1 MRDDGTA
8 QGVISPSEGPLTF
21 EELQLAARN
30 RGMPL
35 ETLRYDVTPTG
46 LHYLLVHFDIP
57 QVDARA
63 WRLCVGGNV
72 RRSLAL
78 SLEDLRA
85 FPRRT
90 IPVTIEC
97 AGNGRA
103 QLVPRPLSQPWLQ
116 EAVSTASWTG
126 VPLNA
131 LLEEAGVKDDSV
143 EIAFVGADHGIE
155 RGYEHDYARSLG
167 LVEARRREVLVA
179 YDMNGAA
186 LQPQHGFPARLLV
199 PGWYGMAS
207 VKWLVRIEAV
217 AKPFSGYQQRVA
229 YRYQQHADDPG
240 DPVTRMRVRALLVP
254 PGFPDFFTRKRILD
268 AGPTTIFGRAW
279 SGEGAIVRVEFG
291 VDGAWRE
298 ATLDDSVGPF
308 AWRSWFCQWEAA
320 PGTHVLRCR
329 ATDAAGNVQ
338 PMGSPWNLQGMGN
351 NLIQAVEVAVR

>member
-1 MRDDGTA
+1 MTQA
-8 QGVISPSEGPLTF
+8 VSSPSDGPLTF

-35 ETLRYDVTPTG
+35 EALRYRFTPTG
-46 LHYLLVHFDIP
+46 LHYLLVHFDIAHI
-57 QVDARA
+57 DADA
-63 WRLCVGGNV
+63 WRLHVGGNV
-72 RRSLAL
+72 HRPLAL
-78 SLEDLRA
+78 SLEDLHGL
-85 FPRRT
+85 PSRT

-103 QLVPRPLSQPWLQ
+103 HLVPRPLSQPWLQ

-126 VPLNA
+126 VPLIA
-131 LLEEAGVKDDSV
+131 LLEKAGIKDDTV
-143 EIAFVGADHGIE
+143 EIAFVGADHGVE
-155 RGYEHDYARSLG
+155 KGYEHDYARSIG
-167 LVEARRREVLVA
+167 LAQALRPEVLVA
-179 YDMNGAA
+179 YEMNGMA
-186 LQPQHGFPARLLV
+186 LPPQHGFPARLLV

-207 VKWLVRIEAV
+207 VKWLVRIEALS
-217 AKPFSGYQQRVA
+217 KPFSGYQQRVA

-240 DPVTRMRVRALLVP
+240 EPVTRMRVRALMAP

-268 AGPTTIFGRAW
+268 TGQSTIFGRAW

-291 VDGAWRE
+291 VDGAWQE

-308 AWRSWFCQWEAA
+308 AWRGWSCQWEAT

-329 ATDAAGNVQ
+329 ATDAAGNGQ
-338 PMGSPWNLQGMGN
+338 PTDPPWNLQGMGN